1 MFVLLTEPGVTAGQ
15 GISEFTRLLPTYSTA
30 THPEPGT
37 ALHTPS
43 NINLWLS
50 YFS

>member
-1 MFVLLTEPGVTAGQ
+1 MLIILTEPGVTVGQ
-15 GISEFTRLLPTYSTA
+15 GISEFTLLLPMYSTA

-37 ALHTPS
+37 ALYTSS